1 MNSYLS
7 SQDRNEAEEAKEKSS
22 GLFDPT
28 SEAFTSSFK
37 VTVSL
42 LVTAVV
48 AGLIWHFGRYRR
60 KMKNKEKQLDE
71 LGKFFIFD
79 LSINDRNILFI
90 SELSTTFMVS
100 SLVLFK
106 TRAGVLYQI

>member
-42 LVTAVV
+42 LVTVIV
-48 AGLIWHFGRYRR
+48 AGLIWHFGRYR
-60 KMKNKEKQLDE
+60 KNVKTLESLS
-71 LGKFFIFD
+71 KF
-79 LSINDRNILFI
+79 
-90 SELSTTFMVS
+90 
-100 SLVLFK
+100 
-106 TRAGVLYQI
+106 